1 MISICI
7 VPVRIKYENN
17 GKQITTYVMLDN
29 CSQGS
34 FVRKAVLK
42 ELRVKGTNSYENLQ
56 PDDLS

>member
-1 MISICI
+1 M
-7 VPVRIKYENN
+7 KYENN

-56 PDDLS
+56 PEDLS